1 MSWWGGSSDAGAKE
15 PAKEEV
21 WDLTSHDG
29 IDEDQYALDSA
40 SSSVNHDPFADELSG
55 EDTSSMDF
63 THSVGNRVS
72 DVYEGL
78 HSMPAAPMPTEGR
91 VAESAGAGR
100 GGGAAGLLG
109 GLNPAALQAMAAQQQ
124 QQQQGGQDRFLQ
136 QSRKGLWEVTM
147 HNVGVTYLSGVAMGS
162 FYGIFEGAAKA
173 PKRRARIVL
182 NSVLNAVGKRGSGLG
197 NAIGTLALLYSAT
210 EWGLDYIDFDMAP
223 DAFDMRRR
231 EIYTQ
236 MAAAAITAGTFR
248 LPQLVARRNLTG
260 VAIVGVSALMG
271 AGLVAGL
278 GAVGSAVDKKK
289 TFIPVN
295 WEA

>member
-147 HNVGVTYLSGVAMGS
+147 HNVGVTYLSGGCLPCVPPLRGRPVRDTTACGSWSLPPGAEHLRLLQARKRPPPNHRRCNGKFLWHFRGCSQSSQASSKVCAVALCRCWRMC
-162 FYGIFEGAAKA
+162 
-173 PKRRARIVL
+173 V
-182 NSVLNAVGKRGSGLG
+182 
-197 NAIGTLALLYSAT
+197 
-210 EWGLDYIDFDMAP
+210 
-223 DAFDMRRR
+223 
-231 EIYTQ
+231 
-236 MAAAAITAGTFR
+236 
-248 LPQLVARRNLTG
+248 
-260 VAIVGVSALMG
+260 
-271 AGLVAGL
+271 
-278 GAVGSAVDKKK
+278 
-289 TFIPVN
+289 
-295 WEA
+295 